1 MHYSAT
7 VHGRSV
13 RFPNLRTL
21 LAKASPKL
29 AADELAGLAAESEVE
44 RAVAQQILADVPLR
58 EFLEQPLI
66 PPERDEVSRLILERH
81 DPAAFA
87 PVASLS
93 VGEFRERWRRK
104 VGLRCN
110 LATPIHSRQHYL
122 QRPDLGRRLD
132 QASPATLQTLALPAV
147 DVALVVSDGLSS
159 TAVEQHGLPLLAAVI
174 AAYAERSLSIGP
186 ICLVPN
192 ARVAVADEIGA
203 LLRAK
208 LAAIIVGE
216 RPGLS
221 AADSLGIYLTYS
233 PQPGRS
239 DAERN
244 CLSNIRPPA
253 GMAYPAAA
261 AKLAYLIDQA
271 LQRQLSGVGLKD
283 DLNAAV
289 IGTDAGLAWDKP

>member
-1 MHYSAT
+1 MSAPDPWYELRRYT
-7 VHGRSV
+7 QARIGQGRAGCATPSKAQLEFQLAHALARDAVH
-13 RFPNLRTL
+13 
-21 LAKASPKL
+21 
-29 AADELAGLAAESEVE
+29 
-44 RAVAQQILADVPLR
+44 
-58 EFLEQPLI
+58 QPWQ
-66 PPERDEVSRLILERH
+66 VG
-81 DPAAFA
+81 AFA
-87 PVASLS
+87 EALAEKGWPTLQ
-93 VGEFRERWRRK
+93 
-104 VGLRCN
+104 

-132 QASPATLQTLALPAV
+132 QASRATLQTLALPAT

-159 TAVEQHGLPLLAAVI
+159 TAVERHGLPLLAAVI

-203 LLRAK
+203 LLGAK
-208 LAAIIVGE
+208 AAAIIVGE

-221 AADSLGIYLTYS
+221 AADSLGIYLTYA
-233 PQPGRS
+233 PQPGRT

-253 GMAYPAAA
+253 GMVYSAAA
-261 AKLAYLIDQA
+261 AKLAYLTGQA

-283 DLNAAV
+283 DLNQAD
-289 IGTDAGLAWDKP
+289 IGTDADLAWDKP